1 MINLREFGKL
11 VNEISS
17 KQLEAFGYLPKRIP
31 EYKGSR
37 SIYFRKRFDED
48 VNSFIIYNLLTWPS
62 PQGIQIMFIKN
73 KGELPLYSISDDDP
87 NKNYWCFVSLP
98 YLTKTVLEYS
108 LKQIPQIGIWEFV
121 TESELIT
128 QIQSI
133 TELIIKYAIPWIDN
147 VRSYDP
153 HSPEDYSTVN

>member
-1 MINLREFGKL
+1 MINLRQFSKL
-11 VNEISS
+11 VTEISS
-17 KQLEAFGYLPKRIP
+17 KQFEPFGYHPKKIP

-37 SIYFRKRFDED
+37 SVYFCKEFEDDIY
-48 VNSFIIYNLLTWPS
+48 SFIIFNLLTWQS

-98 YLTKTVLEYS
+98 YLTLNVLEYS

-121 TESELIT
+121 TESELLT
-128 QIQSI
+128 QIQFI

-147 VRSYDP
+147 IKSYDP
-153 HSPEDYSTVN
+153 HDYIDN